1 MKKTLYLMR
10 HGQTLF
16 NVRRKIQ
23 GACDSPLT
31 ELGIKQ
37 AEHVRKYFKDI
48 PLDHAYASTSERSS
62 DTLEIILEDRLD
74 YTRSKSLKERNFGTF
89 EGESEDLNPTDRNV
103 HKSFFVQFGGE
114 HASETE
120 ARMAKYLTEV
130 MDKADHTNVIAV
142 SHAGACTQFLSRWL
156 DPLSVLKGQLGNCT
170 IFRYEYENKLFILK
184 EIITPDLDNDGF
196 NHQEVTY

>member
-16 NVRRKIQ
+16 NLRRKIQ

-37 AEHVRKYFKDI
+37 AEHVRKYFKSID
-48 PLDHAYASTSERSS
+48 LDFAYSSTSERSS
-62 DTLEIILEDRLD
+62 DTLEIILEDKLP

-89 EGESEDLNPTDRNV
+89 EGESEDLNPTDRSI
-103 HKSFFVQFGGE
+103 HRSFFVPYGGE

-120 ARMAKYLTEV
+120 ERMVKYLTEV
-130 MDKADHTNVIAV
+130 MEKENHNNVIAV
-142 SHAGACTQFLSRWL
+142 SHAGACMQFLSHWI
-156 DPLSVLKGQLGNCT
+156 DPWTIIKGKLGNCT
-170 IFRYEYENKLFILK
+170 IFKYEYQNKVFRLVEMIY
-184 EIITPDLDNDGF
+184 PDLENDGF
-196 NHQEVTY
+196 EHQGVNY